1 MVRRIIPLVE
11 DVVSRSA
18 FGFFRFRSVC
28 FSLCSLVP
36 LCVACLLPLPKK
48 EYFLSVEDTLSS
60 IFSVLFALIRYFL
73 NTGSP
78 SRQCLWCRKT
88 LKSPHS
94 TEIIL
99 TSDPGRVEF

>member
-60 IFSVLFALIRYFL
+60 IFFCIICANPLFLKYRITVKTMPLVSENSEIPAL
-73 NTGSP
+73 
-78 SRQCLWCRKT
+78 
-88 LKSPHS
+88 H
-94 TEIIL
+94 
-99 TSDPGRVEF
+99 